1 MARVTVEDC
10 KKVVS
15 NHFELVALA
24 SRRGRDIG
32 AGSPILVERSNDKNA
47 VIALREIAANK
58 INVDLLREN
67 LLADFRK
74 NRHHH
79 DDLNDNKQENYLELE
94 SNDTNDFL
102 SNFEEELAEGMS
114 NIDMTSE
121 FDSEEMFF
129 EDSEITDEDK

>member
-1 MARVTVEDC
+1 M
-10 KKVVS
+10 
-15 NHFELVALA
+15 
-24 SRRGRDIG
+24 
-32 AGSPILVERSNDKNA
+32 
-47 VIALREIAANK
+47 IALREIAANK
-58 INVDLLREN
+58 INVDLLRKN

-94 SNDTNDFL
+94 SNETNDFL

-114 NIDMTSE
+114 NIDITSE